1 MNKRI
6 ALRVDS
12 KGRIQVP
19 KDIRQEL
26 GIREEVSAIIKDGVM
41 IVEPVESILDRL
53 AKSVKF
59 NYSSVESAMPKLR
72 RAAEKQLFD
81 ETSRSSS

>member
-6 ALRVDS
+6 ALKVDS

-19 KDIRQEL
+19 KDVRQEL
-26 GIREEVSAIIKDGVM
+26 GIREEVSAIIQGGVM

-53 AKSVKF
+53 GKSVKF
-59 NYSSVESAMPKLR
+59 NYSSVETALPRLR
-72 RAAEKQLFD
+72 KAAEKQLLD
-81 ETSRSSS
+81 EVSRSS